1 MRNLK
6 ILIFIVFCSI
16 YPITNAFAYLDPGS
30 GSFILQMFLA
40 FFAMIATVV
49 SIWWNYL
56 KNIMKKFFLKKNKTP
71 K

>member
-1 MRNLK
+1 MK
-6 ILIFIVFCSI
+6 ILIFILFCFI

-49 SIWWNYL
+49 SIWWDYL
-56 KNIMKKFFLKKNKTP
+56 KNKMKKIFSKKNKTP
-71 K
+71 N